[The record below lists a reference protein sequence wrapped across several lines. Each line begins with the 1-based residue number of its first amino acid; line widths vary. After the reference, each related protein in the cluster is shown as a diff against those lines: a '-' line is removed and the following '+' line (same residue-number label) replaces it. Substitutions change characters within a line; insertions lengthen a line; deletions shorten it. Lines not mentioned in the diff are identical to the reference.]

1 MPETVER
8 KRLAETRSL
17 PIQFRE
23 LQVRADGI
31 DAEARTVELAFS
43 SELPYERWW
52 GIEVLDHAPSAMRLG
67 RLNGGGALLVDHDS
81 RDHVGVVERAYV
93 GNDRMGRAVVRFG
106 KSQRASE
113 VFQDVVDGIR
123 SLVSVGYRI
132 HEAVLE
138 KQGDDGDTYRVTD
151 WEPYE
156 ISLVSI
162 PADPSVG
169 VGRSASDEQF
179 DIKLTLRQEASKM
192 PDPIIETPPA
202 PDTANA
208 IKAGI
213 DARAKEMQNI
223 HALGALHNMRELADQ
238 AIRDNLSLLDFQSR
252 LLEELQKKG
261 VAKVADS
268 PDIGLNDK
276 ERKSYSFVRLM
287 NYLANPTDR
296 RAQEAA
302 AFEIECGNAALQRSP
317 IETEKA
323 GLRGAVGRIP
333 SDVLRSPIADI
344 GGDYVNAVTRAV
356 LARMGAKGWEQRDLV
371 VGTATAGGHTVA
383 TDLLASSFIELLT
396 NAMILMSLGTTM
408 LRDLNGN
415 VAIPRQTGGATAYWL
430 AENGAPTESQQAFD
444 QVTLT
449 PKTVGAFTDYSRL
462 LLLQSSM
469 DVEGFVRMDIAR
481 TLALAIDLAGIN
493 GSGSSNQPRGV
504 INTVGIG
511 SVAGGTNGLAPT
523 WDHVV
528 DLETAVAN
536 PNALLG
542 RPGYLTNSKVRGK
555 LKRTQMFGSTNGMPV
570 WERGPQPLNGYDA
583 AVSNQVPSTL
593 TKGSASGICSAI
605 LFGNWADLLIGM
617 WGGLD
622 ILVDPYTGGNAGTVR
637 IVGLQ
642 SVDVAVRHPE
652 SFSAMLDALTT

>member
-169 VGRSASDEQF
+169 VGRSTSDEQF
-179 DIKLTLRQEASKM
+179 DINLIVKKEALKM
-192 PDPIIETPPA
+192 PEQIIETPPA
-202 PDTANA
+202 PDTNTA
-208 IKAGI
+208 IKAGVE
-213 DARAKEMQNI
+213 ARVKEIQNI
-223 HALGALHNMRELADQ
+223 SALGAMHNMRDLADQ
-238 AIRDNLSLLDFQSR
+238 AIKDGLGLVDFQQR

-261 VAKVADS
+261 VAKVAES
-268 PDIGLNDK
+268 PDIDLSDK
-276 ERKSYSFVRLM
+276 ERKQYSFLRLM
-287 NYLANPTDR
+287 NYLANPTNE
-296 RAQEAA
+296 RAREAA
-302 AFEIECGNAALQRSP
+302 KFEIECSHAAMQKSP
-317 IETEKA
+317 IETDKA
-323 GLRGAVGRIP
+323 GQRGIVHRIP

-356 LARMGAKGWEQRDLV
+356 LARMGAKGWAQRDLT

-383 TDLLASSFIELLT
+383 TDLLASSFIELLV
-396 NAMILMSLGTTM
+396 NQMVLMSLGTTM

-430 AENGAPTESQQAFD
+430 AESGAPTESQQAFD
-444 QVTLT
+444 QVTLS
-449 PKTVGAFTDYSRL
+449 PKTVGAFTDYSRQL
-462 LLLQSSM
+462 LMQSSL
-469 DVEGFVRMDIAR
+469 DVEGFVRMDLAR

-493 GSGSSNQPRGV
+493 GSGASNQPRGI

-523 WDHVV
+523 WAHVV
-528 DLETAVAN
+528 GLETAVAN
-536 PNALLG
+536 PNAAIGNLS
-542 RPGYLTNSKVRGK
+542 YLTNTKVRGK
-555 LKRTQMFGSTNGMPV
+555 LKTTEMFSGTNGLPV
-570 WERGPQPLNGYDA
+570 WQQGAQPLNGYGA

-593 TKGSASGICSAI
+593 TKGSSSGVCSAI
-605 LFGNWADLLIGM
+605 LFGNFADLLIGM

-622 ILVDPYTGGNAGTVR
+622 ILVDPYTGGTAGTVR

-652 SFSAMLDALTT
+652 SFAAMLDALTT